1 MESEDNKN
9 DNSIDYLNNLKKK
22 ISELTK
28 DEYFEIYKIIKKN
41 NIKHTKNNNGIFLN
55 LNHLTQQTINDIEL
69 LLKYYKDYKNIN
81 KID

>member
-1 MESEDNKN
+1 MDSEDKKN
-9 DNSIDYLNNLKKK
+9 DHSFDYLNELKEK

-28 DEYFEIYKIIKKN
+28 DEYLEIYKIIKKN

-55 LNHLTQQTINDIEL
+55 LNHLTQQTIDDIEL

>member
-1 MESEDNKN
+1 MESEDKKN
-9 DNSIDYLNNLKKK
+9 DNSFDYLNDLKKK

-28 DEYFEIYKIIKKN
+28 DEYLEIYKIIKKN

-55 LNHLTQQTINDIEL
+55 LNHLTRQTIDDIEL